1 MVILFEYELYE
12 NLQFDEVKITDMALI
27 LDE

>member
-12 NLQFDEVKITDMALI
+12 SLLFDEVKITDMALI
-27 LDE
+27 LDA

>member
-12 NLQFDEVKITDMALI
+12 SLQFDEVKITDMALI
-27 LDE
+27 LDA